1 MNKETEAGCGAAG
14 APVERPVRPCAW
26 IAPTPLESLRSGSPR
41 VRVTTELRR
50 APDDDD
56 VPLYDQAALDA
67 AVAAER
73 ERWRALLE
81 ARAAG
86 CERAAENTEDP
97 KFDAMAR
104 VLMSARDDGSKA

>member
-1 MNKETEAGCGAAG
+1 MDERTKMIDWAARNHETTWAALQ
-14 APVERPVRPCAW
+14 W
-26 IAPTPLESLRSGSPR
+26 
-41 VRVTTELRR
+41 
-50 APDDDD
+50 
-56 VPLYDQAALDA
+56 LYDE

-86 CERAAENTEDP
+86 CERAAENTEDS

-104 VLMSARDDGSKA
+104 VLMSVREDGARPNDRS